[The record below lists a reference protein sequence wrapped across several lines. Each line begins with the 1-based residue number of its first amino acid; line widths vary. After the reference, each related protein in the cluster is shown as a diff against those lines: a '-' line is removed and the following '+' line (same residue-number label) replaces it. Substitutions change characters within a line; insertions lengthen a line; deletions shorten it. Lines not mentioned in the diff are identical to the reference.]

1 MYEHIRELHPKWYNM
16 SENVGLCSVL
26 QAGQMIKISL
36 GFDVGRGLRPVH
48 FMTGPVTILS
58 RFSVGPAH

>member
-36 GFDVGRGLRPVH
+36 GFDVGGGLRPVH
-48 FMTGPVTILS
+48 FMTGPVTI
-58 RFSVGPAH
+58 